1 MLNLAH
7 SLNVVII
14 YICLVN
20 KLIITNL
27 MVSFL
32 SQFILLNV
40 NLRPLIYLI
49 YQFMLAYLLNGL
61 LC

>member
-7 SLNVVII
+7 SLNVAII

-27 MVSFL
+27 TLSFL
-32 SQFILLNV
+32 SLFILLNV
-40 NLRPLIYLI
+40 NLRSLIYFI
-49 YQFMLAYLLNGL
+49 YLFMLAYLLNGL

>member
-7 SLNVVII
+7 SLNVAII

-27 MVSFL
+27 TLSFL
-32 SQFILLNV
+32 SLFIFLNV
-40 NLRPLIYLI
+40 NLRSLIYFICL
-49 YQFMLAYLLNGL
+49 FMLAYLLNGL

>member
-7 SLNVVII
+7 SLNVTIF
-14 YICLVN
+14 YICLAT

-27 MVSFL
+27 TLSFL
-32 SQFILLNV
+32 SLFILLNV
-40 NLRPLIYLI
+40 NLRSLIHFIYL
-49 YQFMLAYLLNGL
+49 FMLAYLLNGL